1 MPPAWLAIAQ
11 GFSPAVSASCGN
23 LFPIISK
30 RDALCQA
37 GVRMGGFRSLRRA
50 SNRAPPCW
58 ISRGLLKKAGENFP
72 FVWDYDSDL
81 LLMCATAVGTGAPF
95 T

>member
-1 MPPAWLAIAQ
+1 MHTTCSSGERVSPKSDLAYRA
-11 GFSPAVSASCGN
+11 
-23 LFPIISK
+23 
-30 RDALCQA
+30 
-37 GVRMGGFRSLRRA
+37 GGFRSLRRA